1 MHVDKIIV
9 RAALTTFA
17 VVLTL
22 CVFMII
28 ALSFVFPSTMMQITY
43 DMGMNAV
50 SAKYAHR
57 AYGYSGDVYYAA
69 FATEVSILD
78 GDVEKVAEY
87 GKLLIADDEFATY
100 CDARNAQKPPLVV
113 GTYEQYVYGQVYSA
127 EYVGLQTVAEKALV
141 INKAFA
147 SIDEVGFPQ
156 GNAVATIVIAAKKKG
171 DNETLRAIR
180 EQMNDIDKSS
190 LSVEDSARFDD
201 VFALTNG

>member
-22 CVFMII
+22 CVFMIV
-28 ALSFVFPSTMMQITY
+28 ALSFVFPSTMMQIAY

-57 AYGYSGDVYYAA
+57 AYSYSGDVYYAA

-100 CDARNAQKPPLVV
+100 CDARNAQKPPLL
-113 GTYEQYVYGQVYSA
+113 GAYEQYVYGQVYAA
-127 EYVGLQTVAEKALV
+127 EYVGLQTSAEKSLV
-141 INKAFA
+141 INKAFSSLENA
-147 SIDEVGFPQ
+147 GFPQ
-156 GNAVATIVIAAKKKG
+156 GNAVATIVVAAKKKG

>member
-22 CVFMII
+22 CVFMIV

-57 AYGYSGDVYYAA
+57 AYSYSGDVYYAA

-100 CDARNAQKPPLVV
+100 CAGRNAQKPPFA
-113 GTYEQYVYGQVYSA
+113 GTYEQYVYGQVYAA
-127 EYVGLQTVAEKALV
+127 EYVGLQTSAEKSLV
-141 INKAFA
+141 INKAFSSLENA
-147 SIDEVGFPQ
+147 GFPQ
-156 GNAVATIVIAAKKKG
+156 GNAVATIVVAAKKKG
-171 DNETLRAIR
+171 DKETLSTIR
-180 EQMNDIDKSS
+180 EKMKEIDKN
-190 LSVEDSARFDD
+190 
-201 VFALTNG
+201 LTKGKKILLFYAFP

>member
-22 CVFMII
+22 CVFMIV
-28 ALSFVFPSTMMQITY
+28 ALSFVFPSTMMQIAY

-57 AYGYSGDVYYAA
+57 AYSYSGDVYYAA

-87 GKLLIADDEFATY
+87 GKLLITDDEFATY
-100 CDARNAQKPPLVV
+100 CDARNAQKPPFL
-113 GTYEQYVYGQVYSA
+113 GTYEQYVYGQVYAA
-127 EYVGLQTVAEKALV
+127 EYVGLQTSAEKSLV
-141 INKAFA
+141 INKAFSSLENA
-147 SIDEVGFPQ
+147 GFPQ
-156 GNAVATIVIAAKKKG
+156 GNAVATIVVAAKKKG

>member
-9 RAALTTFA
+9 RAALTTLA
-17 VVLTL
+17 VVLML
-22 CVFMII
+22 CAFMVL
-28 ALSFVFPSTMMQITY
+28 ALSFVFPSTMMQLTY

-50 SAKYAHR
+50 SVQYARR
-57 AYGYSGDVYYAA
+57 AYDYSGDVYYVA

-78 GDVEKVAEY
+78 GNIENVAEY
-87 GKLLIADDEFATY
+87 GTLLITDDEFATY
-100 CDARNAQKPPLVV
+100 CEGRNAQKPPLVV

-127 EYVGLQTVAEKALV
+127 EYVGLQTAAEKALV

-147 SIDEVGFPQ
+147 SIDGAGFPQ

-180 EQMNDIDKSS
+180 EKMNDVDKNS
-190 LSVEDSARFDD
+190 LAADDSARFAD